1 MATLLGAAVD
11 LSFIDLHCHVLPGV
25 DDGPVDAAA
34 AVELVRQSGKLA
46 AWLRGLP

>member
-1 MATLLGAAVD
+1 MAGGTPEPAALATLRDCDEGSV
-11 LSFIDLHCHVLPGV
+11 G
-25 DDGPVDAAA
+25 DAAA